1 MSLKEAQCLPQ
12 LLHGT
17 LPFHGHGQWLLMHF
31 RLQCARSL
39 YLVCTMSRYWVF
51 VFYTILFMHSLM
63 KQVSAIVVKLRKEVP
78 KTYILSNNHIPSK
91 TYWDLAV
98 NRALQLIDTGNSALI
113 KVLNNLSAELLFSI
127 SFWGFH
133 FLYLWTSILS
143 CKIQVVL
150 ARSSRVVTTTDIDP
164 IAWLA
169 CLQVLFFFFWGGG
182 CV

>member
-1 MSLKEAQCLPQ
+1 MLATTVAWDTSLSWTWA
-12 LLHGT
+12 
-17 LPFHGHGQWLLMHF
+17 MAIDA
-31 RLQCARSL
+31 LQA
-39 YLVCTMSRYWVF
+39 TMCQVHIFGLTMIRYWVF

-143 CKIQVVL
+143 WKFRL
-150 ARSSRVVTTTDIDP
+150 YLHEA
-164 IAWLA
+164 AEW
-169 CLQVLFFFFWGGG
+169 
-182 CV
+182 